1 MASTKW
7 NQDLNAGENWWA
19 DFNLKSGDGSTNRN
33 ITDHTLASQIKRHY
47 KSVSTK
53 ADFRIKVVDATQGN
67 IQMYLT
73 AAQTSALKFGKWV
86 YDVELTDRRGS
97 KVTIAG
103 DGSGAE
109 AVAVVATDGSISAIT
124 ITDGGSGYTE
134 APTVTVADD
143 RPNIPAGDVR
153 GSGTTATATITDGV
167 VTDITVTAGGINFVA
182 QPVERVIDGIITI
195 RPEVTVI

>member
-19 DFNLKSGDGSTNRN
+19 DINLKSADGNTNRN
-33 ITDHTLASQIKRHY
+33 ITGHTLKSQIKRHY

-53 ADFRIKVVDATQGN
+53 EEITIRVMDESVGQVQL
-67 IQMYLT
+67 YLT
-73 AAQTSALKFGKWV
+73 AAQTSNLKFGKWI

-153 GSGTTATATITDGV
+153 GSGVTATATITDGV
-167 VTDITVTAGGINFVA
+167 VTEITVTDGGSNFVA

>member
-86 YDVELTDRRGS
+86 YDVELTDRRG
-97 KVTIAG
+97 
-103 DGSGAE
+103 
-109 AVAVVATDGSISAIT
+109 
-124 ITDGGSGYTE
+124 
-134 APTVTVADD
+134 
-143 RPNIPAGDVR
+143 
-153 GSGTTATATITDGV
+153 
-167 VTDITVTAGGINFVA
+167 
-182 QPVERVIDGIITI
+182 
-195 RPEVTVI
+195 

>member
-19 DFNLKSGDGSTNRN
+19 DINLKSADGNTNRN
-33 ITDHTLASQIKRHY
+33 ITGHTLKSQIKRHY

-53 ADFRIKVVDATQGN
+53 EEITIRVMDEDSGQVQL
-67 IQMYLT
+67 YLT
-73 AAQTSALKFGKWV
+73 AAQTSNLKFGKWI

-97 KVTIAG
+97 KVTIG
-103 DGSGAE
+103 DGTNAK
-109 AVAVVATDGSISAIT
+109 AVSTVATDGSISAIT
-124 ITDGGSGYTE
+124 VTKGGSGYTE
-134 APTVTVADD
+134 APTVTVEDD
-143 RPNIPAGDVR
+143 RPTIPDGDVR
-153 GSGTTATATITDGV
+153 GSGVIATATITDGV
-167 VTDITVTAGGINFVA
+167 VTEITVTDGGSNFVA

>member
-7 NQDLNAGENWWA
+7 NQDLNAGEIWWS

-97 KVTIAG
+97 KITIAG
-103 DGSGAE
+103 DGSGAK
-109 AVAVVATDGSISAIT
+109 AVATVATDGSISAIT
-124 ITDGGSGYTE
+124 ITNGGSGYTE
-134 APTVTVADD
+134 APTVTVEDD

-153 GSGTTATATITDGV
+153 GSGATATTTITDGV
-167 VTDITVTAGGINFVA
+167 VTAITVTAGGINFVA

>member
-97 KVTIAG
+97 KITIAG
-103 DGSGAE
+103 DGSGAK
-109 AVAVVATDGSISAIT
+109 AVV
-124 ITDGGSGYTE
+124 
-134 APTVTVADD
+134 TVEDD

-153 GSGTTATATITDGV
+153 GSGATATTTITDGV
-167 VTDITVTAGGINFVA
+167 VTAITVTAGGINFVA

-195 RPEVTVI
+195 RPEVTAI

>member
-19 DFNLKSGDGSTNRN
+19 DFNLKSADGNSNRN

-53 ADFRIKVVDATQGN
+53 ADFRVKVVDATQGN
-67 IQMYLT
+67 IQMFLT

-109 AVAVVATDGSISAIT
+109 AVSTVATDGSISAIT
-124 ITDGGSGYTE
+124 VTKGGSGYTT
-134 APTVTVADD
+134 ATVTITDD
-143 RPNIPAGDVR
+143 RPNLPAGAVR
-153 GSGTTATATITDGV
+153 GDGVTTTATITSGV
-167 VTDITVTAGGINFVA
+167 VTEITVTAGGSNFVA